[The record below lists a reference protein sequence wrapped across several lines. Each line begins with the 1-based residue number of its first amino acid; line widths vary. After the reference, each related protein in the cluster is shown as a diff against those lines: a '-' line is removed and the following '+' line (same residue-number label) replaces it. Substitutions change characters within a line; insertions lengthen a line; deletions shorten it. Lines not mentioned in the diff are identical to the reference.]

1 MSRRTVGDVQSHTE
15 GPGHRDDIGTAAVV
29 GVSRPNGLLRP
40 TLSGRVGRLAPLLA
54 FLALALAGDA
64 VPARAQES
72 YDLILRN
79 GRVLD
84 GSGNPWFR
92 ADVAIQGDR
101 IAVVGDLGNARSTR
115 EIDVSDLYVVPGFI
129 DVHSHAGPGLATP
142 GLSGARPLLTQGI
155 TTVFVNPD
163 GGGPTDLATQREAL
177 LRDGLGV
184 NVAQLV
190 SHGSIR
196 REVVG
201 MDNRDPTP
209 AELDRMRTM
218 VRRGMEAGAFG
229 LSSGLFY
236 TPGSF
241 SKTDEVVELGKV
253 AAGFGGAYTSH
264 IRDEADYTVGL
275 MAAVDEVI
283 AVSRE
288 GGLPGVVTH
297 VKALGPHVW
306 GFSTAIVERIDRA
319 REQGIEAYADQYPYE
334 ASGSGITS
342 ALVPRWA
349 QEGGHDAMVSR
360 LRDEKLRPRIVR
372 EMWENLDRRGGADRL
387 QFRRFEPDPSIEGKT
402 LQAVADARG
411 MDPIQLAVTLLEQG
425 GASFVS
431 FNMNPRDVDTLM
443 RQPWTMTGSD
453 GDLVPMGEGVP
464 HPRGYGTYARKLGV
478 YVRERGV
485 LDLAHAIRSM
495 TSLPASVFRVTDRG
509 VLRPGAYADVAVFDL
524 ARVRDPATFQ
534 EPHRLSEGMVYVL
547 VNGVPAIDGAR
558 FTDERPGRVLHRQ
571 QP

>member
-1 MSRRTVGDVQSHTE
+1 M
-15 GPGHRDDIGTAAVV
+15 TADSATGAARVRSLSICLHLARWLATILV
-29 GVSRPNGLLRP
+29 GVVL
-40 TLSGRVGRLAPLLA
+40 
-54 FLALALAGDA
+54 
-64 VPARAQES
+64 PAAAAAQEP

-79 GRVLD
+79 GRVVD
-84 GSGNPWFR
+84 GSGNPWYR
-92 ADVAIQGDR
+92 ADVAIRGDR
-101 IAVVGDLGNARSTR
+101 IAAVGDLEGVRAAR
-115 EIDVSDLYVVPGFI
+115 ELDVSGLYVAPGFI

-142 GLSGARPLLTQGI
+142 GLSSGVPLLAQGV

-163 GGGPTDLATQREAL
+163 GGGPTDLVAQRAAL

-201 MDNRDPTP
+201 MDNRDPTTS
-209 AELDRMRTM
+209 EMDRMRAL
-218 VRRGMEAGAFG
+218 VRSGMEAGAFG

-241 SKTDEVVELGKV
+241 SKTEEVVDLGRVAGEL
-253 AAGFGGAYTSH
+253 GGAYTSH

-283 AVSRE
+283 TVARE
-288 GGLPGVVTH
+288 ADIPGVVSH

-306 GFSTAIVERIDRA
+306 GFSAAIVERIDRA
-319 REQGIEAYADQYPYE
+319 RSQGIEVYADQYPYE

-349 QEGGHDAMVSR
+349 QEGGHEAMVAR
-360 LRDEKLRPRIVR
+360 LRDPELRPRIVA

-402 LQAVADARG
+402 LEEVAQARHL
-411 MDPIQLAVTLLEQG
+411 DPIELSIALLEQG

-431 FNMNPRDVDTLM
+431 FNMNARDVDRLM
-443 RQPWTMTGSD
+443 RQPWTMTSSD

-464 HPRGYGTYARKLGV
+464 HPRSYGTYARKLGV
-478 YVRERGV
+478 YVRDRGV
-485 LDLAHAIRSM
+485 LDLASAVRSM
-495 TSLPASVFRVTDRG
+495 TSLPATVFRVGDRG

-524 ARVRDPATFQ
+524 ARVRDRATFQ
-534 EPHRLSEGMVYVL
+534 EPHQLSEGMVYVL
-547 VNGVPAIDGAR
+547 VNGVPAIEGGQRTSALS
-558 FTDERPGRVLHRQ
+558 GRVLNRQ
-571 QP
+571 RP

>member
-1 MSRRTVGDVQSHTE
+1 M
-15 GPGHRDDIGTAAVV
+15 TADSATGAARVRSLSICLHLARWLATILV
-29 GVSRPNGLLRP
+29 GVVL
-40 TLSGRVGRLAPLLA
+40 
-54 FLALALAGDA
+54 
-64 VPARAQES
+64 PAAAAAQEP

-79 GRVLD
+79 GRVVD
-84 GSGNPWFR
+84 GSGNPWYR
-92 ADVAIQGDR
+92 ADVAIRGDR
-101 IAVVGDLGNARSTR
+101 IAAVGDLEGVRAAR
-115 EIDVSDLYVVPGFI
+115 ELDVSGLYVAPGFI

-142 GLSGARPLLTQGI
+142 GLSSGVPLLAQGV

-163 GGGPTDLATQREAL
+163 GGGPTDLVAQRAAL

-201 MDNRDPTP
+201 MDNRDPTTS
-209 AELDRMRTM
+209 EMDRMRAL
-218 VRRGMEAGAFG
+218 VRSGMEAGAFG

-241 SKTDEVVELGKV
+241 SKTEEVVDLGRVAGEL
-253 AAGFGGAYTSH
+253 GGAYTSH

-283 AVSRE
+283 TVARE
-288 GGLPGVVTH
+288 ADIPGVVSH

-306 GFSTAIVERIDRA
+306 GFSAAIVERIDRA
-319 REQGIEAYADQYPYE
+319 RSQGIEVYADQYPYE

-349 QEGGHDAMVSR
+349 QEGGHEAMVAR
-360 LRDEKLRPRIVR
+360 LRDPELRPRIVA

-402 LQAVADARG
+402 LEEVAQARHL
-411 MDPIQLAVTLLEQG
+411 DPIELSIALLEQG

-431 FNMNPRDVDTLM
+431 FNMNARDVDRLM
-443 RQPWTMTGSD
+443 RQPWTMTSSD

-464 HPRGYGTYARKLGV
+464 HPRSYGTYARKLGV
-478 YVRERGV
+478 YVRDRGV
-485 LDLAHAIRSM
+485 LDLASAVRSM
-495 TSLPASVFRVTDRG
+495 TSLPATVFRVGDRG

-524 ARVRDPATFQ
+524 ARVRDRATFQ
-534 EPHRLSEGMVYVL
+534 EPHQLSEGMVYVL
-547 VNGVPAIDGAR
+547 VNGVPAIEGAQR
-558 FTDERPGRVLHRQ
+558 TSALSGRVLNRQ
-571 QP
+571 RP